1 MLLKFNRFYKFVVI
15 FFVILLFDYF
25 FSFFIKTKDFWN
37 QIYPDKYW
45 RIPSYAYHHDLKANV
60 DVVESWGSYQYKFIT
75 NSLGFRDF
83 ENRNVLK
90 INSTKKRILLI
101 GDSMT
106 EGALEYSN
114 SYSGLLTKHLKKDY
128 EVLNAGVGSYS
139 PSNYYF
145 KIKYYIDQGYKFDH
159 IIIFLDIS
167 DVVDE
172 QQYKY
177 DNSDNLIL
185 NKNFYHKK
193 ISSKIFIYL
202 RDNFITF
209 RTISLIIDNTEKVK
223 NFIKFKYKASI
234 FFNKDY
240 MSINK
245 KEIELYRMINL
256 DIGAWTQNVEEF
268 RYNIN
273 NVNTGIIR
281 AEKNLLKLFNLAQ
294 ENKIIVTLAIYPWP
308 NQIYFKDKFYKKYWA
323 DFSMKNNVNF
333 IDLYDDI
340 IDPKKSSEENILENY
355 IIGDIHFNKNGNTK
369 IFKALNKKLKLN

>member
-1 MLLKFNRFYKFVVI
+1 
-15 FFVILLFDYF
+15 
-25 FSFFIKTKDFWN
+25 
-37 QIYPDKYW
+37 
-45 RIPSYAYHHDLKANV
+45 
-60 DVVESWGSYQYKFIT
+60 
-75 NSLGFRDF
+75 
-83 ENRNVLK
+83 
-90 INSTKKRILLI
+90 
-101 GDSMT
+101 
-106 EGALEYSN
+106 
-114 SYSGLLTKHLKKDY
+114 
-128 EVLNAGVGSYS
+128 
-139 PSNYYF
+139 
-145 KIKYYIDQGYKFDH
+145 
-159 IIIFLDIS
+159 
-167 DVVDE
+167 
-172 QQYKY
+172 
-177 DNSDNLIL
+177 
-185 NKNFYHKK
+185 
-193 ISSKIFIYL
+193 
-202 RDNFITF
+202 
-209 RTISLIIDNTEKVK
+209 
-223 NFIKFKYKASI
+223 
-234 FFNKDY
+234 